1 MATNQGVVGSIPAS
15 RTKLKGSIPGG
26 VDPFSF
32 LPIAA
37 YTSGMNKLIHAALL
51 MAASSSA
58 FASATVTFA
67 DLGKMTDVPHDYQK
81 REDMQFLF
89 REHLNL
95 LSEKLPAGQ
104 VLKVDFLDID
114 LAGEEFPRVAVR
126 DIRVLKGQ
134 ADWPRMHLRYSI
146 EQDGKVISSGDSKL
160 SDPGYLM
167 GMNRYDRDLYGHEKQ
182 MLDDWFRQ
190 QILRQH

>member
-1 MATNQGVVGSIPAS
+1 MPEGVG
-15 RTKLKGSIPGG
+15 
-26 VDPFSF
+26 PFSF
-32 LPIAA
+32 LSFPA
-37 YTSGMNKLIHAALL
+37 YTSGMKKLIHAALL
-51 MAASSSA
+51 MAVSASA
-58 FASATVTFA
+58 FATATVTFA
-67 DLGKMTDVPHDYQK
+67 DLGKMTDVPHDFHK

-89 REHLNL
+89 REHLNH

-114 LAGEEFPRVAVR
+114 LAGDEFPRVAVR

-146 EQDGKVISSGDSKL
+146 EQDGKVVGSGESKL

-167 GMNRYDRDLYGHEKQ
+167 GVNRYQNDLYGHEKQ
-182 MLDDWFRQ
+182 MLDEWFSKEVLKQR
-190 QILRQH
+190 

>member
-1 MATNQGVVGSIPAS
+1 
-15 RTKLKGSIPGG
+15 
-26 VDPFSF
+26 
-32 LPIAA
+32 
-37 YTSGMNKLIHAALL
+37 
-51 MAASSSA
+51 MAASGSA
-58 FASATVTFA
+58 LASATVTFV
-67 DLGKMTDVPHDYQK
+67 DIGKMTDVPHDYQK
-81 REDMQFLF
+81 REDMQFLL

-146 EQDGKVISSGDSKL
+146 EQDGKLVASGESKIA
-160 SDPGYLM
+160 DPGYLM
-167 GMNRYDRDLYGHEKQ
+167 GSNRYDRDLYGHEKQ
-182 MLDDWFRQ
+182 MLDDWFRKEV
-190 QILRQH
+190 LKQH